1 MKQSHTFFSM
11 PSKILLPMDFS
22 ASSDAALAAATDL
35 AQHFHAELRL
45 LHIIP
50 TTPDFNG
57 SDFFP
62 ETSVLQEA
70 RSGIE
75 EKLAGYTTAILAR
88 GIKASSSIEIGN
100 DVAATIALV
109 IERESIDMVVISTH
123 GMTGWRPTIF
133 GSTAE
138 KVIKLVEC
146 PLLLLHSAKPVTHS
160 EESISLPEQG
170 TLGISQSGDVPHLS
184 VLAQSPVSETS
195 SSKRLEHVAKEASE
209 RAGRTER
216 TYDQEHQGFTK

>member
-1 MKQSHTFFSM
+1 MKRSHTFFSM
-11 PSKILLPMDFS
+11 SSTILLPMDFS
-22 ASSDAALAAATDL
+22 ASSDAALATATDL
-35 AQHFHAELRL
+35 AKHFRAELRL

-70 RSGIE
+70 RAGIE
-75 EKLAGYTTAILAR
+75 ERLAGYTAAILAR
-88 GIKASSSIEIGN
+88 GVKASSSIEIGN

-138 KVIKLVEC
+138 KVIKIVEC
-146 PLLLLHSAKPVTHS
+146 PLLHLHSAKPVTSS

-184 VLAQSPVSETS
+184 VLAQSPVSETPS
-195 SSKRLEHVAKEASE
+195 SRRLEHLAKEASK
-209 RAGRTER
+209 RAERTER
-216 TYDQEHQGFTK
+216 SYDEDHQVFTK

>member
-1 MKQSHTFFSM
+1 MTLSQTCFST
-11 PSKILLPMDFS
+11 PKTILLPIDFS

-50 TTPDFNG
+50 TAPDFNG

-70 RSGIE
+70 RAGIE
-75 EKLAGYTTAILAR
+75 ETLAAHTAAILAR

-100 DVAATIALV
+100 DVADTIALV
-109 IERESIDMVVISTH
+109 IEREHSDMVVISTH
-123 GMTGWRPTIF
+123 GMSGWHPMIF

-138 KVIKLVEC
+138 KVIKLVQC
-146 PLLLLHSAKPVTHS
+146 PLLLLHSTKPVTIS
-160 EESISLPEQG
+160 EESTSLPEKS
-170 TLGISQSGDVPHLS
+170 TLGISQPGGRPDLS
-184 VLAQSPVSETS
+184 ALAHSPASETA
-195 SSKRLEHVAKEASE
+195 SSKRLEQFAKEASE
-209 RAGRTER
+209 RVGRTER
-216 TYDQEHQGFTK
+216 SCDQDHPVFTK

>member
-1 MKQSHTFFSM
+1 MKQSHACFSM

-35 AQHFHAELRL
+35 AQHFQAELRL

-70 RSGIE
+70 RAEIE
-75 EKLAGYTTAILAR
+75 EKLAGYAAAILAR
-88 GIKASSSIEIGN
+88 GIRTSFSIEVGN
-100 DVAATIALV
+100 DVADTIALV
-109 IERESIDMVVISTH
+109 IERETH
-123 GMTGWRPTIF
+123 GMTGWRPIVF

-138 KVIKLVEC
+138 KVIKLVQC
-146 PLLLLHSAKPVTHS
+146 PLLLLHSAMPVTSS
-160 EESISLPEQG
+160 EKSISLPEQG
-170 TLGISQSGDVPHLS
+170 TLGISQSGDDSHLS

-195 SSKRLEHVAKEASE
+195 SSKRLEHLAEEASE
-209 RAGRTER
+209 RAGRTEKS
-216 TYDQEHQGFTK
+216 YDQKHQDFKM

>member
-1 MKQSHTFFSM
+1 VKQSHVLFSM

-35 AQHFHAELRL
+35 AQHFHAELKL

-70 RSGIE
+70 RAGIE
-75 EKLAGYTTAILAR
+75 EKLAGYTAAILAR

-109 IERESIDMVVISTH
+109 IEQDSLNMVVISTH

-138 KVIKLVEC
+138 KVIKLVQC
-146 PLLLLHSAKPVTHS
+146 PLLLLHSAKPVTS
-160 EESISLPEQG
+160 PEESISLPEQC
-170 TLGISQSGDVPHLS
+170 TLGISRSGEVPHLP
-184 VLAQSPVSETS
+184 VLAQSAVSETPS
-195 SSKRLEHVAKEASE
+195 SRRVEHLAKEASK
-209 RAGRTER
+209 RAERTER
-216 TYDQEHQGFTK
+216 SYDEDHQVFTK

>member
-1 MKQSHTFFSM
+1 
-11 PSKILLPMDFS
+11 MDFS

-35 AQHFHAELRL
+35 AQHFQAELRL

-70 RSGIE
+70 RAEIE
-75 EKLAGYTTAILAR
+75 EKLAGYAAAILAR
-88 GIKASSSIEIGN
+88 GIRTSFSIEVGN
-100 DVAATIALV
+100 DVADTIALV
-109 IERESIDMVVISTH
+109 IERETH
-123 GMTGWRPTIF
+123 GMTGWRPIVF

-138 KVIKLVEC
+138 KVIKLVQC
-146 PLLLLHSAKPVTHS
+146 PLLLLHSAMPVTSS
-160 EESISLPEQG
+160 EKSISLPEQG
-170 TLGISQSGDVPHLS
+170 TLGISQSGDDSHLS

-195 SSKRLEHVAKEASE
+195 SSKRLEHLAEEASE
-209 RAGRTER
+209 RAGRTEKS
-216 TYDQEHQGFTK
+216 YDQKHQDFKM

>member
-1 MKQSHTFFSM
+1 M

-35 AQHFHAELRL
+35 AQHFHAELKL

-70 RSGIE
+70 RAGIE
-75 EKLAGYTTAILAR
+75 EKLAGYTAAILAR

-109 IERESIDMVVISTH
+109 IEQDSLTMVVISTH

-138 KVIKLVEC
+138 KVIKLVQC
-146 PLLLLHSAKPVTHS
+146 PLLLLHSAKPVTSS
-160 EESISLPEQG
+160 EEPISLPEQG
-170 TLGISQSGDVPHLS
+170 TLGISLSGEVPHLP
-184 VLAQSPVSETS
+184 VLAQSAVSETPS
-195 SSKRLEHVAKEASE
+195 SRRVEHLAKEASK
-209 RAGRTER
+209 RAERTER
-216 TYDQEHQGFTK
+216 SYDEDHQVFTK

>member
-1 MKQSHTFFSM
+1 M

-35 AQHFHAELRL
+35 AQHFHAELKL

-70 RSGIE
+70 RAGIE
-75 EKLAGYTTAILAR
+75 EKLAGYTAAILAR

-109 IERESIDMVVISTH
+109 IEQDSLNMVVISTH

-138 KVIKLVEC
+138 KVIKLVQC
-146 PLLLLHSAKPVTHS
+146 PLLLLHSAKPVTS
-160 EESISLPEQG
+160 PEESISLPEQC
-170 TLGISQSGDVPHLS
+170 TLGISRSGEVPHLP
-184 VLAQSPVSETS
+184 VLAQSAVSETPS
-195 SSKRLEHVAKEASE
+195 SRRVEHLAKEASK
-209 RAGRTER
+209 RAERTER
-216 TYDQEHQGFTK
+216 SYDEDHQVFTK

>member
-1 MKQSHTFFSM
+1 MKQSHACFSM

-35 AQHFHAELRL
+35 AQHFQAELRL

-70 RSGIE
+70 RAGIE
-75 EKLAGYTTAILAR
+75 EKLAGYAAAILAR
-88 GIKASSSIEIGN
+88 GIRTSSSIEVGN
-100 DVAATIALV
+100 DVADTIALV
-109 IERESIDMVVISTH
+109 IERESLDMVVISTH
-123 GMTGWRPTIF
+123 GMTGWRPIIF

-138 KVIKLVEC
+138 KVIKLVQC
-146 PLLLLHSAKPVTHS
+146 PLLLLHSAKPVTSS
-160 EESISLPEQG
+160 EESISRPEQG
-170 TLGISQSGDVPHLS
+170 TLGISQSGDDSHLS
-184 VLAQSPVSETS
+184 VLAQSPGSETPS
-195 SSKRLEHVAKEASE
+195 SNRLEHLAEEASE

-216 TYDQEHQGFTK
+216 SYDQEHQGFKM